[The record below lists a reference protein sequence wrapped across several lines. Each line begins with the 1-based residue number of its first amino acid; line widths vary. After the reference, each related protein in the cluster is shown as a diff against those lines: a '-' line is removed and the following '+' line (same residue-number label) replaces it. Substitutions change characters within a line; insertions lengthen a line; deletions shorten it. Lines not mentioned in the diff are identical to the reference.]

1 MQLGKVG
8 FIIPLTQNNDTNTI
22 ATNNDA
28 IVHNITKLLIKRL
41 SNKKI
46 LIVVQTLKKK
56 KNLFKKSKHEIL
68 CIINVHILE
77 F

>member
-1 MQLGKVG
+1 MQLGKVR
-8 FIIPLTQNNDTNTI
+8 FIKPLTQNNDTNTI
-22 ATNNDA
+22 ATNNDT

-56 KNLFKKSKHEIL
+56 KKKIFLKNLSTKFYA
-68 CIINVHILE
+68 
-77 F
+77 

>member
-1 MQLGKVG
+1 MQLGKVR

-22 ATNNDA
+22 ATNNDT

-56 KNLFKKSKHEIL
+56 SFLKNLSTKFYA
-68 CIINVHILE
+68 
-77 F
+77 

>member
-22 ATNNDA
+22 ATNNDT

-56 KNLFKKSKHEIL
+56 SFLKNLSTKFYA
-68 CIINVHILE
+68 
-77 F
+77 

>member
-8 FIIPLTQNNDTNTI
+8 FIIPLTQNNDINTI

-46 LIVVQTLKKK
+46 LIVVQTLKKE

>member
-8 FIIPLTQNNDTNTI
+8 FIIPLTKNNDTNTI

-46 LIVVQTLKKK
+46 LIVVQTLKKE

>member
-46 LIVVQTLKKK
+46 LIVVQTLKKE

>member
-56 KNLFKKSKHEIL
+56 NLFKKSKHEIL

>member
-1 MQLGKVG
+1 MQLGKVR
-8 FIIPLTQNNDTNTI
+8 FIKPLTQNNDTNTI
-22 ATNNDA
+22 ATNNDT

-46 LIVVQTLKKK
+46 LIVVQTLKKE

>member
-56 KNLFKKSKHEIL
+56 KIFLKNLSTKFYA
-68 CIINVHILE
+68 
-77 F
+77 